1 MPEPVLR
8 RANIGE
14 IYLKRC
20 YGKKKLIETT
30 KEGKKE
36 LKAVHSKE
44 VIIILVDVSGGMRGL
59 VGNNGTQL

>member
-1 MPEPVLR
+1 MPELVLR

-20 YGKKKLIETT
+20 YSKKKLIETT

-36 LKAVHSKE
+36 LKTVDSKE
-44 VIIILVDVSGGMRGL
+44 VIIILVKVSGGVQGL
-59 VGNNGTQL
+59 VRK